1 MERHNVL
8 GFIKFCVL
16 VLISAACISVPVT
29 LTILVSP
36 WYAFLLIIGAP
47 AGIIVAIF
55 AGVDEEELEC

>member
-1 MERHNVL
+1 MKRLDVL

-29 LTILVSP
+29 LTIFISP
-36 WYAFLLIIGAP
+36 WYAFLLIIGVP
-47 AGIIVAIF
+47 AGIAVAIF